1 MATYADTHLVL
12 NALVAQSEG
21 KEDIDSVAVDNIASF
36 GDRLVTSSSDASKDI
51 VFKTMFDRIAKTITD
66 ILPYE
71 NKFSYIFKDAFH
83 YGVILQTLHV
93 DNFEARTSGIYE
105 NLDDGDVDEDIYAV
119 SLPTIHQKLFEN
131 QQPWE
136 FKVTITDLQ
145 IKSAFTDET
154 TLAAFI
160 NGIFTAMNNSIV
172 KYLETAARTVYC
184 DLIAHKLVAEAADGE
199 DTIHAV
205 NVLQQYYD
213 ETGEVLTTANWKY
226 NADFLRWLT
235 SMFTD
240 YVGLFEEMS
249 VIFNTDSYETFT
261 PKDMLHFVINNK
273 VADNIKRFMQSD
285 TFNKELVELPAYR
298 EISSWQ
304 ALGKRASLDKRLQ
317 VKVEYGTGAAK
328 KETDAIVIA
337 VMHDDRV
344 LSMTLKDRFTV
355 DIPNKHGHRRNIWE
369 QGTICNFINMA
380 HNALVFY
387 IDDVTEAESEDDGE

>member
-21 KEDIDSVAVDNIASF
+21 KEDISSVAVDDIASF
-36 GDRLVTSSSDASKDI
+36 GNTILTSSENASKDI
-51 VFKTMFDRIAKTITD
+51 VFKTLLDRIGRTITD
-66 ILPYE
+66 LLPYE
-71 NKFSYIFKDAFH
+71 NKFAYIFKDAFH
-83 YGVILQTLHV
+83 YGVVLQTLHV
-93 DNFEARTSGIYE
+93 DNFEARTSGIYD
-105 NLDDGDVDEDIYAV
+105 NLDENDVDEDIYKV
-119 SLPTIHQKLFEN
+119 NLPTVHQKLFEN

-145 IKSAFTDET
+145 IRSAFTDET

-172 KYLETAARTVYC
+172 KYLETSARTVYC
-184 DLIAHKLVAEAADGE
+184 DLIAHKLAEEKADGV

-205 NVLQQYYD
+205 NVLQQYFD
-213 ETGEVLTTANWKY
+213 ETGIELTKQTWKY

-235 SMFTD
+235 STFTD

-249 VIFNTDSYETFT
+249 VIFNADKYETFT

-273 VADNIKRFMQSD
+273 VADNIKRYMQSD
-285 TFNKELVELPAYR
+285 VYNKELVGLPAYR

-304 ALGKRASLDKRLQ
+304 ALGKRASLDKRLE
-317 VKVEYGTGAAK
+317 VKVEYGTGPDK
-328 KETDAIVIA
+328 VETDAIVIA

-344 LSMTLKDRFTV
+344 LSMTLKDRYTV
-355 DIPNKHGHRRNIWE
+355 DIPNKHGHRRNVWE
-369 QGTICNFINMA
+369 QGTICNFINMG

-387 IDDVTEAESEDDGE
+387 VDDVTTD

>member
-1 MATYADTHLVL
+1 MATYSDTHLVL

-21 KEDIDSVAVDNIASF
+21 KEDISSVAVDNIAAF
-36 GDRLVTSSSDASKDI
+36 GDTLLSSSENASKDI
-51 VFKTMFDRIAKTITD
+51 VFKTLLDRIGRTITD
-66 ILPYE
+66 MLAYE
-71 NKFSYIFKDAFH
+71 NKFAYIFKDAFH
-83 YGVILQTLHV
+83 YGVVLQTLHV
-93 DNFEARTSGIYE
+93 DNFEAKTSGIYDDLE
-105 NLDDGDVDEDIYAV
+105 DGDVDEDLYKIK
-119 SLPTIHQKLFEN
+119 LPSVHQKLFEN

-136 FKVTITDLQ
+136 FQVTITDLQ

-160 NGIFTAMNNSIV
+160 NGIFTAMKNSIV
-172 KYLETAARTVYC
+172 KYLETSARAVYC
-184 DLIAHKLVAEAADGE
+184 DLIAHKMVAESEDGV
-199 DTIHAV
+199 DTINAV

-213 ETGEVLTTANWKY
+213 ETGKVLTTTTWKY
-226 NADFLRWLT
+226 DADFLRWLT

-249 VIFNTDSYETFT
+249 VVFNTDGYETFT

-304 ALGKRASLDKRLQ
+304 AIGKRASLDKRLE
-317 VKVEYGTGAAK
+317 VKVEYGTGVNK
-328 KETDAIVIA
+328 KEIDTSVIA

-344 LSMTLKDRFTV
+344 LSMTLKDRYTV
-355 DIPNKHGHRRNIWE
+355 DIPNKHKHTRNVFE

-387 IDDVTEAESEDDGE
+387 IDDVTVNP

>member
-1 MATYADTHLVL
+1 MATYSDTHLVL
-12 NALVAQSEG
+12 NAIVAQSEG
-21 KEDIDSVAVDNIASF
+21 KEDISSVAVDNIASF
-36 GDRLVTSSSDASKDI
+36 GETLVTSSSNASKDI
-51 VFKTMFDRIAKTITD
+51 VFKTMLDRIGRTITD
-66 ILPYE
+66 MLAYE
-71 NKFSYIFKDAFH
+71 NKFAYIFKDAFH
-83 YGVILQTLHV
+83 YGVLLQTLHV
-93 DNFEARTSGIYE
+93 DNFEARTSGIYSD
-105 NLDDGDVDEDIYAV
+105 LDEDDVDEDIYKIN
-119 SLPTIHQKLFEN
+119 LPTVHQKLFEN

-160 NGIFTAMNNSIV
+160 NGIFTAMKNSII

-184 DLIAHKLVAEAADGE
+184 DLIAHKMAAEEADGVN
-199 DTIHAV
+199 TLHAV
-205 NVLQQYYD
+205 NLLQQYYD
-213 ETGEVLTTANWKY
+213 ETGVELTTESWKT
-226 NADFLRWLT
+226 NPDFLRWLT
-235 SMFTD
+235 STFTD

-249 VIFNTDSYETFT
+249 VIFNTDGYETFT

-273 VADNIKRFMQSD
+273 IADNIKRFMQSD
-285 TFNKELVELPAYR
+285 VYNKELVELPAYR

-304 ALGKRASLDKRLQ
+304 ALGKRASLDKRLE
-317 VKVEYGTGAAK
+317 VKVEYGSGASK
-328 KETDAIVIA
+328 KEVDATVVA

-355 DIPNKHGHRRNIWE
+355 DIPNKHKHTRNVWE

-387 IDDVTEAESEDDGE
+387 IDDVVTE

>member
-51 VFKTMFDRIAKTITD
+51 VFKTMLDRIAKTITD

-184 DLIAHKLVAEAADGE
+184 DLIAHKLVAEVADGE

-387 IDDVTEAESEDDGE
+387 IDEVTEADGE

>member
-1 MATYADTHLVL
+1 MATYSDTHLVL
-12 NALVAQSEG
+12 NAIVAQSEG
-21 KEDIDSVAVDNIASF
+21 KEDISSVAVDNIASF
-36 GDRLVTSSSDASKDI
+36 GETLVTSSSNASKDI
-51 VFKTMFDRIAKTITD
+51 VFKTMLDRIGRTITD
-66 ILPYE
+66 MLAYE
-71 NKFSYIFKDAFH
+71 NKFAYIFKDAFH
-83 YGVILQTLHV
+83 YGVLLQTLHV
-93 DNFEARTSGIYE
+93 DNFEARTSGIYSD
-105 NLDDGDVDEDIYAV
+105 LDEDDVDEDIYKIN
-119 SLPTIHQKLFEN
+119 LPTVHQKLFEN

-160 NGIFTAMNNSIV
+160 NGIFTAMKNSII
-172 KYLETAARTVYC
+172 KYLETSARTVYC
-184 DLIAHKLVAEAADGE
+184 DLIAHKMAAEEADGVN
-199 DTIHAV
+199 TLHAV
-205 NVLQQYYD
+205 NLLQQYYD
-213 ETGEVLTTANWKY
+213 ETGIELTTDNWKT

-235 SMFTD
+235 STFTD

-249 VIFNTDSYETFT
+249 VIFNTDGYETFT

-273 VADNIKRFMQSD
+273 IADNIKRFMQSD
-285 TFNKELVELPAYR
+285 VYNKELVELPAYR

-304 ALGKRASLDKRLQ
+304 ALGKRASLDKRLE
-317 VKVEYGTGAAK
+317 VKVEYGSGASK
-328 KETDAIVIA
+328 KEVDATVVA

-355 DIPNKHGHRRNIWE
+355 DIPNKHKHTRNVWE

-387 IDDVTEAESEDDGE
+387 IDDVVTE

>member
-21 KEDIDSVAVDNIASF
+21 KEDISSVAVDNIASF
-36 GDRLVTSSSDASKDI
+36 GDTLLTSSSNASKDI
-51 VFKTMFDRIAKTITD
+51 VFKTLLDRIGKTITD
-66 ILPYE
+66 MLAYE
-71 NKFSYIFKDAFH
+71 NKFAYIFKDAFH
-83 YGVILQTLHV
+83 YGVVLQTLHV
-93 DNFEARTSGIYE
+93 DNFEAQTSGIYSD
-105 NLDDGDVDEDIYAV
+105 LDEDDVDEDIYKIN
-119 SLPTIHQKLFEN
+119 LPTVHQKLFEN

-160 NGIFTAMNNSIV
+160 NGIFTAMKNSII

-184 DLIAHKLVAEAADGE
+184 DLIAHKIVAEQADGV

-213 ETGEVLTTANWKY
+213 ETGEVLTTSNWKY

-249 VIFNTDSYETFT
+249 VIFNADGYETFT
-261 PKDMLHFVINNK
+261 PRDMLHFVINNK

-304 ALGKRASLDKRLQ
+304 ALGKRASLDKRLA
-317 VKVEYGTGAAK
+317 VEVEYGTGAAK
-328 KETDAIVIA
+328 KEIEATVIA

-344 LSMTLKDRFTV
+344 LSMTLKDRYTV
-355 DIPNKHGHRRNIWE
+355 EIPNKHKHTRNIWE
-369 QGTICNFINMA
+369 QGTICNFINMG

-387 IDDVTEAESEDDGE
+387 IDDVTEG

>member
-21 KEDIDSVAVDNIASF
+21 KEDISSVAVDDIASF
-36 GDRLVTSSSDASKDI
+36 GNTLLTSSENASKDI
-51 VFKTMFDRIAKTITD
+51 VFKTLLDRIGRTITD
-66 ILPYE
+66 LLPYE
-71 NKFSYIFKDAFH
+71 NKFAYIFKDAFH
-83 YGVILQTLHV
+83 YGVVLQTLHV
-93 DNFEARTSGIYE
+93 DNFEARTSGIYD
-105 NLDDGDVDEDIYAV
+105 NLDEDDVDEDIYKV
-119 SLPTIHQKLFEN
+119 NLPTVHQKLFEN

-145 IKSAFTDET
+145 IRSAFTDET

-172 KYLETAARTVYC
+172 KYLETSARTVYC
-184 DLIAHKLVAEAADGE
+184 DLIAHKLAEEAADGV

-213 ETGEVLTTANWKY
+213 ETGTELTKDNWYY

-235 SMFTD
+235 STFTD

-249 VIFNTDSYETFT
+249 VIFNADGYETFT

-285 TFNKELVELPAYR
+285 VYNKELVGLPAYR

-304 ALGKRASLDKRLQ
+304 ALGKRGSLAKRLA
-317 VKVEYGTGAAK
+317 VEVEYGSGASK
-328 KETDAIVIA
+328 VETEASVIA

-344 LSMTLKDRFTV
+344 LSMTLKDRYTV
-355 DIPNKHGHRRNIWE
+355 DIPNKHGHRRNVWE
-369 QGTICNFINMA
+369 QGTICNFINMG

-387 IDDVTEAESEDDGE
+387 VDDVTTA

>member
-21 KEDIDSVAVDNIASF
+21 KEDISSVAVDNIASF
-36 GDRLVTSSSDASKDI
+36 GDRLVTSSADASKDI
-51 VFKTMFDRIAKTITD
+51 VFKTLLDRIGRTITD
-66 ILPYE
+66 LLPYE
-71 NKFSYIFKDAFH
+71 NKFAYIFKDAFH

-93 DNFEARTSGIYE
+93 DNFEARTSGIYD
-105 NLDDGDVDEDIYAV
+105 NLDENDVDEDIYKV
-119 SLPTIHQKLFEN
+119 NLPTVHQKLFEN

-172 KYLETAARTVYC
+172 KYLETSARTVYC
-184 DLIAHKLVAEAADGE
+184 DLIAHKIVAEAADGE
-199 DTIHAV
+199 DTLHAV
-205 NVLQQYYD
+205 NLLQQYYD
-213 ETGEVLTTANWKY
+213 ETGKVLTTSNWKMD
-226 NADFLRWLT
+226 ADFLRWLT
-235 SMFTD
+235 STFTD

-249 VIFNTDSYETFT
+249 VIFNADGYETFT
-261 PKDMLHFVINNK
+261 PRDQLHFVINNK
-273 VADNIKRFMQSD
+273 IADNIKRYMQSD
-285 TFNKELVELPAYR
+285 VYNKELVGLPAYK

-304 ALGKRASLDKRLQ
+304 ALSKRASLDKRLA
-317 VKVEYGTGAAK
+317 VKVEYGTGGNK
-328 KETDAIVIA
+328 KEIDKTVVA

-355 DIPNKHGHRRNIWE
+355 DIPNKHGHRRNVWE
-369 QGTICNFINMA
+369 QGTICNFINMG

-387 IDDVTEAESEDDGE
+387 IDTVVANP